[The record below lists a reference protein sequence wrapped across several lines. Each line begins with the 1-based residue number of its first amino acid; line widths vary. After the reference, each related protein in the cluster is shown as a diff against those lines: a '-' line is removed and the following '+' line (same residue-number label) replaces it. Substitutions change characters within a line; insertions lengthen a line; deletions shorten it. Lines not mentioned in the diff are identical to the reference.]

1 MERSINNQYSNDQ
14 ILLSI
19 PLTTIRKCPL
29 TGFHAIAGGS
39 IVPPAICVQSPLKSP
54 VELKVAIHTELS
66 PPYTTI
72 CIALVVGFHA
82 IAGAEMRAPAIWV
95 QSFVSFANYHSIN
108 KPMPEFC
115 QPLWVKNITSYP
127 RLEGEALCR
136 FLCKDAISVFCNKK
150 DALLI
155 EIIP

>member
-1 MERSINNQYSNDQ
+1 MFMERSINNQYSNDQ

-19 PLTTIRKCPL
+19 PLTTIRKCHL

-95 QSFVSFANYHSIN
+95 QSFVPFANYH
-108 KPMPEFC
+108 
-115 QPLWVKNITSYP
+115 
-127 RLEGEALCR
+127 R
-136 FLCKDAISVFCNKK
+136 
-150 DALLI
+150 
-155 EIIP
+155 